1 MTNTMTINEM
11 DYRALQQAAKEAG
24 IKANQSAETLRALLL
39 AQVEVVATTH
49 EDDEYEAFLNGTAE
63 VVADEPT
70 VAVEDGHEDHD
81 DFFIEVGNE
90 DSASEASAPILS
102 EPTPIQASEA
112 STPTY
117 DKLFEFVR
125 ADNCTVEFRS
135 AGKRVII
142 GWSKKDFKCY
152 LYHET
157 NGARFYSIGTAIE
170 MFKRYQNNV
179 HGDVAQIVSA
189 LVRLRN
195 KPSIIK
201 AKEEYAK
208 AQQRAALGKENQSTS
223 KPRRNSFVAID
234 PEWLKDYKA
243 TMNSNYDARNVRRD
257 YEAYLNEDNV
267 HSGSDVR

>member
-1 MTNTMTINEM
+1 MTITMTIETM
-11 DYRALQQAAKEAG
+11 GYRALQQVAKKAG
-24 IKANQSAETLRALLL
+24 IKANQSAENLRALLL
-39 AQVEVVATTH
+39 AQVEVVATNN

-63 VVADEPT
+63 IVADE
-70 VAVEDGHEDHD
+70 EEE
-81 DFFIEVGNE
+81 FFEEVGN
-90 DSASEASAPILS
+90 DNSASEASAPIPS
-102 EPTPIQASEA
+102 EPTATASGA

-125 ADNCTVEFRS
+125 ADNCTVEFKS

-152 LYHET
+152 LYHEST
-157 NGARFYSIGTAIE
+157 GARFYSIGSAITL
-170 MFKRYQNNV
+170 FKRYQNNV
-179 HGDVAQIVSA
+179 HGDVARIVSA

-195 KPSIIK
+195 KPSIIR

-208 AQQRAALGKENQSTS
+208 SQQRAALGKENQYTS
-223 KPRRNSFVAID
+223 KPSRNSFVAID

-267 HSGSDVR
+267 HSGSDVS